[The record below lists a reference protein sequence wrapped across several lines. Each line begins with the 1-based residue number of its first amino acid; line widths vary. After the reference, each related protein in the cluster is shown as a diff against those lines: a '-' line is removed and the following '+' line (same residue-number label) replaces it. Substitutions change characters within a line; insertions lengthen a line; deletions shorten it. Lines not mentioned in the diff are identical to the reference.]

1 MNERER
7 ERGLKRTT
15 GRGGEGRQFL
25 KESQA
30 CHTRHGPEA
39 EPRHDTEFPVPV
51 HGAQRR
57 VFTAALLRCA
67 CKPDAS
73 PISAFSQYDLHTTL
87 YTHVYRLHGLGPRE
101 PQHHDLV
108 STEAREVDLVAVHK
122 DCGNLTFRLEAYTLQ
137 DVA

>member
-1 MNERER
+1 M
-7 ERGLKRTT
+7 
-15 GRGGEGRQFL
+15 
-25 KESQA
+25 
-30 CHTRHGPEA
+30 
-39 EPRHDTEFPVPV
+39 EFPVPV
-51 HGAQRR
+51 HAAQSRESS
-57 VFTAALLRCA
+57 LLRCCA
-67 CKPDAS
+67 ANAS
-73 PISAFSQYDLHTTL
+73 PISAFPQYDLHTTL